1 MQTYI
6 GAEGNRARRLG
17 SGEVRSAGAGVRV
30 AGWVSQGV
38 LAKQAMG
45 FTIPTDEIAYDC
57 AGFLI

>member
-1 MQTYI
+1 VQRTTGL
-6 GAEGNRARRLG
+6 GAWAQ
-17 SGEVRSAGAGVRV
+17 VRCAVQVQVS
-30 AGWVSQGV
+30 GWVSQGV